1 MILLWLLRSIEGH
14 LSWNL
19 LGLAPSKVL
28 PLVLGAILVI
38 LSILLLLLWLQSLA
52 DLMHSAVPLLLLQLR
67 LLLHQEDPR
76 ARFLYMDEYQ
86 MIT

>member
-19 LGLAPSKVL
+19 LGLAPSKIL

-38 LSILLLLLWLQSLA
+38 LSILLLLWLQSLA
-52 DLMHSAVPLLLLQLR
+52 DLMHSAVPLLLLQLG
-67 LLLHQEDPR
+67 LLLHHEDPR
-76 ARFLYMDEYQ
+76 GRFLYKDDYKML
-86 MIT
+86 T

>member
-14 LSWNL
+14 LSWDL

-28 PLVLGAILVI
+28 PLFLGPILVI

-52 DLMHSAVPLLLLQLR
+52 DLMHSAVPLLLLQFG
-67 LLLHQEDPR
+67 LLLHQEDSS
-76 ARFLYMDEYQ
+76 ARLLYKGENKML
-86 MIT
+86 T

>member
-14 LSWNL
+14 LSWDL

-38 LSILLLLLWLQSLA
+38 LSVLLLLLWLQSLA
-52 DLMHSAVPLLLLQLR
+52 DLIHSAVPLLLLQLG
-67 LLLHQEDPR
+67 LLLHQEDSS
-76 ARFLYMDEYQ
+76 AQLLYKGENQ
-86 MIT
+86 MLT